1 MQYNTTFELLD
12 FDVCCTVSSPSTSS
26 TSTFPFPFCFILFQ
40 VADTVMLVFDAQDQL
55 QLPAYA
61 ELCLDCLTAQGLPTV
76 THTIMV
82 CVWVGGWLG
91 VWVGGWL
98 GG

>member
-1 MQYNTTFELLD
+1 
-12 FDVCCTVSSPSTSS
+12 
-26 TSTFPFPFCFILFQ
+26 
-40 VADTVMLVFDAQDQL
+40 MLVFDAQDQL

-91 VWVGGWL
+91 VWVGG
-98 GG
+98 